1 MSYINIDINLLNKWT
16 IWYHKQDEPNWDKNS
31 YIHVA
36 DIKTVLEFV
45 KFKNSF
51 MYLPQFLNGYYF
63 FMKNDISPMWEDGKN
78 RDGGCINIKV
88 SKDIIDK
95 SVWDVLSYGI
105 AEELVLQDK
114 QTINGISVVP
124 KKYNA
129 IIKIWNNDKSLRN
142 VKILNSDIN
151 FFKDDEIY
159 YRSHL
164 DNDNFGQNSK
174 K

>member
-1 MSYINIDINLLNKWT
+1 
-16 IWYHKQDEPNWDKNS
+16 
-31 YIHVA
+31 
-36 DIKTVLEFV
+36 
-45 KFKNSF
+45 
-51 MYLPQFLNGYYF
+51 
-63 FMKNDISPMWEDGKN
+63 MWEDAEN
-78 RDGGCINIKV
+78 REGGCINIKV

-105 AEELVLQDK
+105 MEELVLQDK
-114 QTINGISVVP
+114 QAINGISVVP

>member
-1 MSYINIDINLLNKWT
+1 MSYINIDINLLNNWT
-16 IWYHKQDEPNWDKNS
+16 IWYHKQEEPNWDKNS
-31 YIHVA
+31 YIRVA
-36 DIKTVLEFV
+36 EIKTVLDFV

-51 MYLPQFLNGYYF
+51 IYLPQFLNGYYF
-63 FMKNDISPMWEDGKN
+63 FMKNNISPMWEDAAN
-78 RDGGCINIKV
+78 RDGGCFNIKV

-95 SVWDVLSYGI
+95 SVWDILSYGI
-105 AEELVLQDK
+105 VEELVLQDK
-114 QTINGISVVP
+114 QAINGISVVP